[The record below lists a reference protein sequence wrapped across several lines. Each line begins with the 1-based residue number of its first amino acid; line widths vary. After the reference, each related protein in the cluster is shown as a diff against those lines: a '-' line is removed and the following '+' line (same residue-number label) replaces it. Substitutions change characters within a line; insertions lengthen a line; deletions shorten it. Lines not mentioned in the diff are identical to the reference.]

1 MAYKGYYLK
10 IGDCTFQSP
19 AIKRE
24 GLIVNPRIVQV
35 TDNKVLAS
43 GKLSIKKLEHRPMA
57 LNVTFPIMTPAQW
70 QVYAKYLR
78 GEMTGEDEMALTVEY
93 FDEERDGYFTGTF
106 YHYDLKYTPTVYNGQ
121 RMLLVDP
128 IDLIEL

>member
-1 MAYKGYYLK
+1 MNFKGYYLK

-19 AIKRE
+19 AIKRD
-24 GLIVNPRIVQV
+24 GFHVNPRIVQV

-43 GKLSIKKLEHRPMA
+43 GKLSIKKLPHRPTA
-57 LNVTFPIMTPAQW
+57 ITVEFPVITPVQW

-78 GEMTGEDEMALTVEY
+78 GEMTGEDEMSLTVEY
-93 FDEERDGYFTGTF
+93 YDEERGGYYSGTF
-106 YHYDLKYTPTVYNGQ
+106 YHYDMKYTETIYNGQ
-121 RMLLVDP
+121 RMLLLDP

>member
-1 MAYKGYYLK
+1 MAYNGYYLK

-24 GLIVNPRIVQV
+24 GFLVNPRIVQV

-43 GKLSIKKLEHRPMA
+43 GKLSIKKLEHRPTT

-70 QVYAKYLR
+70 QEYAKYFR
-78 GEMTGEDEMALTVEY
+78 GEKTGQDEMALTVEY
-93 FDEERDGYFTGTF
+93 FDEERNGYFTGTF
-106 YHYDLKYTPTVYNGQ
+106 YHYDLKYTETVYNGQ